1 METIFHKILAGEI
14 PNYTVY
20 EDDHVL
26 AFLSIQPSTK
36 GHTIV
41 IPKKYDAASLFDL
54 PPEAYTA
61 YMTGIAETLKRIESV
76 LSPDGYNI
84 GWNVKPAGGQSIDYI
99 HCHIMPRWEG
109 DGDGNMHTIVD
120 SFSGDVADVAALFT
134 V

>member
-20 EDDHVL
+20 EDEHVL

-41 IPKKYDAASLFDL
+41 IPKHYDAPSLFEL
-54 PPEAYTA
+54 PREAYEG
-61 YMTGIAETLKRIESV
+61 YMTGISETLKIIDAV

-84 GWNVKPAGGQSIDYI
+84 GWNVHPAGGQSVEYI

-109 DGDGNMHTIVD
+109 DGTGNMHTIVD
-120 SFSGDVADVAALFT
+120 SFEGEVADVAALFSA
-134 V
+134 